1 MHQEDITR
9 VAVLAEEPGDLGA
22 VTVAVDGNLVS
33 TVIVCAARSG
43 SSDRAGKV
51 WTYSEFWFRMAVH
64 VPVQPLVSEFQV
76 PEPALPDS

>member
-1 MHQEDITR
+1 MSI
-9 VAVLAEEPGDLGA
+9 AEEPGDLGA

-33 TVIVCAARSG
+33 TGSSALPDLVHRIVEYRSG
-43 SSDRAGKV
+43 KG